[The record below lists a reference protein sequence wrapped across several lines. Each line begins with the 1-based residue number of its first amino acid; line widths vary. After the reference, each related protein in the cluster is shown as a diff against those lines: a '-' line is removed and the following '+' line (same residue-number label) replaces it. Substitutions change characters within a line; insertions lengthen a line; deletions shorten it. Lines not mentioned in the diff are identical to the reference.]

1 MIRIE
6 AWVEGT
12 APILLHRFSTNAE
25 AESGKQTRKVQ
36 LRQEVPRVTCEQSVY
51 RAENGA
57 LALPC
62 AAFARLIREA
72 GGAHKQRGSR
82 KSLKYI
88 VPAAVR
94 VLGDLA
100 PLYCTDRATTC
111 KDFEIDSRSVVIPST
126 KGRVMRHRARV
137 NSWACRVD
145 IQVNDDLL
153 DEATVRQLLIEGVQQ
168 NGIGDFRPERGGPFG
183 TAHLVSWEAVGM
195 SPPQPIRSG
204 ARNAATEAAA

>member
-1 MIRIE
+1 MILIQ
-6 AWVEGT
+6 AWIEGT
-12 APILLHRFSTNAE
+12 APILLHRFGTAAE
-25 AESGKQTRKVQ
+25 GDAAKQTRKVQ
-36 LRQEVPRVTCEQSVY
+36 VKQEEPRVVCEQAVY
-51 RAENGA
+51 RDEHGA
-57 LALPC
+57 LALPA

-82 KSLKYI
+82 KSLRYV

-100 PLYCTDRATTC
+100 PLYCTDRKTLC
-111 KDFEIDSRSVVIPST
+111 KDFEIDARSVVIPST
-126 KGRVMRHRARV
+126 KGRVMRYRARV

-168 NGIGDFRPERGGPFG
+168 NGIGDFRPEKGGPFG
-183 TAHLVSWEAVGM
+183 TAHLVSWDAVGM
-195 SPPQPIRSG
+195 SPPQPIRNG
-204 ARNAATEAAA
+204 ATRAATEAV